1 MNEMDPEQLL
11 KRLQALEA
19 EVARL
24 RGVGEGSGS
33 MPPASV
39 PPPLP
44 PALPTPSPV
53 MTSAMERARTLLTLE
68 NLLSKAGIVV
78 LILGMLLLFKY
89 SIDEGWFTP
98 TVRICIG
105 MGAALALVTA
115 GWRLLAPRPV
125 LGQALFGGGMAVFY
139 GTVCA
144 AVQLYDLFSATTG
157 LILVL
162 GATVVGFTVALRRN
176 AQVPAVIALAG
187 GLAAPFL
194 LDTGGSLA
202 VVPVV
207 VYSLLI
213 LAAGAVA
220 YQRNGWNVLFWT
232 ALGLAAL
239 IFFALE
245 PHISTVR
252 PARMADQF
260 ALQMAW
266 LSWWAAF
273 ALLPAQRVRR
283 REDDRAASST
293 LHVATFVVPALAVG
307 GSIATWGLDKAE
319 SGWLALAA
327 AVLYAVGSRALEG
340 RPAHQR
346 SHRLAAAL
354 LGATGLL
361 MLFDGDAAFFVSVAL
376 VVGLAEAARRTK
388 ELLLALGMHVAALV
402 MAAWWLVRMAD
413 ASMPPPLFRLD
424 AVVLLAGVGALFWVW
439 RTMAGQTA
447 RWVYWAAAIP
457 FLMAWIARE
466 AAATREAM
474 AWTSVGWGVLALGLL
489 TVSVVRWNAILRYTG
504 LAVLAVVLGKLLL
517 VDMASVAALWRIL
530 LFIGMGGLFLLA
542 SYVLPKLAPP
552 VPSEHNTTPPKAPG
566 SPEPPPLPPQ

>member
-1 MNEMDPEQLL
+1 MNETDQDQLL

-24 RGVGEGSGS
+24 RGSG
-33 MPPASV
+33 PGTEAASSPGV

-44 PALPTPSPV
+44 PAVPAPSP
-53 MTSAMERARTLLTLE
+53 AMAAAVERARTLLTLE

-98 TVRICIG
+98 MVRICIS
-105 MGAALALVTA
+105 MGAAAALVVA
-115 GWRLLAPRPV
+115 GWRLLTPRPV
-125 LGQALFGGGMAVFY
+125 LGQALLGGGMAVFY

-144 AVQLYDLFSATTG
+144 GVQLYDLFSATTG
-157 LILVL
+157 LVLVL
-162 GATVVGFTVALRRN
+162 GATVAGFTVALRRDV
-176 AQVPAVIALAG
+176 QVPAVIALAG
-187 GLAAPFL
+187 GLTAPFL
-194 LDTGGSLA
+194 LDSEGLA

-220 YQRNGWNVLFWT
+220 YQRKGWSSLYWT

-245 PHISTVR
+245 PQIATVR
-252 PARMADQF
+252 QARMADQF

-266 LSWWAAF
+266 LSWGAAF

-283 REDDRAASST
+283 REDDRAAAGT
-293 LHVATFVVPALAVG
+293 LHAAAFLVPALAVG
-307 GSIATWGLDKAE
+307 GSIATWGLDKAG
-319 SGWLALAA
+319 SGWLALGA
-327 AVLYAVGSRALEG
+327 AVLYAAGSRALDG

-354 LGATGLL
+354 LGVTGLL
-361 MLFDGDAAFFVSVAL
+361 MVVDGDAAFFVSVAL

-388 ELLLALGMHVAALV
+388 EPLLGLGTHAAALV
-402 MAAWWLVRMAD
+402 MGVWWLVRMTD
-413 ASMPPPLFRLD
+413 ATTPPPLLRLD
-424 AVVLLAGVGALFWVW
+424 ALVQLAGVGALFWVW

-447 RWVYWAAAIP
+447 RWIYWAAAIP

-466 AAATREAM
+466 AGATREGM
-474 AWTSVGWGVLALGLL
+474 AWTSVGWGALALGLL
-489 TVSVVRWNAILRYTG
+489 AVSVVRWDAALRRTG

-552 VPSEHNTTPPKAPG
+552 VPSESGAVPEQAPG
-566 SPEPPPLPPQ
+566 SSEPPPLPPQ